1 MVRKTLLVL
10 VLLLGGSA
18 GALSAQLT
26 VVGLRNLAFGPVI
39 QGIPSAVAPND
50 PIKSGQFE
58 FIVPIGSRVR
68 IQFTLPTRLNGPAG
82 ATMNI
87 QFRNN
92 DAIALGQ
99 GPTSVPVTFNPH
111 AAQTFNIVSSNRIWV
126 FLGGRVT
133 PAATQATGNY
143 QNTVTLTVT
152 VL

>member
-1 MVRKTLLVL
+1 MIRILALVFGL
-10 VLLLGGSA
+10 SLTTAA
-18 GALSAQLT
+18 GLAAQLT

-58 FIVPIGSRVR
+58 FIVPIGSRIR
-68 IQFTLPTRLNGPAG
+68 LQFTLPNRLNGPGG
-82 ATMNI
+82 ATMNL

-92 DAIALGQ
+92 DGIALGQ
-99 GPTSVPVTFNPH
+99 GPASVPVTFNPH
-111 AAQTFNIVSSNRIWV
+111 AAQTYNIVSSNRIWV

-133 PAATQATGNY
+133 PSAGQATGNY